1 MHNLIDPA
9 GGYANILGQA
19 ILGDTHR
26 FQELGHQYLA
36 GVDGRK
42 ISLGHSVTLF
52 VPTVVM
58 VLYYSSKLLSSM
70 DSMRRSQQAILERGD
85 ISLLRDVTGNGVE
98 ICGIPH
104 HDAADDPVIFDD
116 QFFVNAA

>member
-1 MHNLIDPA
+1 MHNLIDSA
-9 GGYANILGQA
+9 DGL
-19 ILGDTHR
+19 L
-26 FQELGHQYLA
+26 QYLA

-42 ISLGHSVTLF
+42 ISLGHSVSLF

-58 VLYYSSKLLSSM
+58 VLYYASKLLSSM
-70 DSMRRSQQAILERGD
+70 DSMRSSQQAILERGD
-85 ISLLRDVTGNGVE
+85 IPLLRDVAGDGVE
-98 ICGIPH
+98 VFGIPH